1 MFNTWSNAY
10 PYCYKSISRD
20 SVAPAR
26 PPEASSTQLPPLGR
40 APGGNTWHLFLCA
53 LGVLFFCV
61 RHIFTFYGLAPFF
74 TDVSAF
80 AFIFVW
86 TFPSLSLFFSF
97 DKTLNNLCK
106 WKSPTTQK
114 QYPPP
119 QIDLNA
125 RALSHSLSFSLS
137 LSLATTTTP
146 LLFVWSA
153 HVRSLLLSSSSSR
166 FYNTYTYKHVFRFCY
181 CCCSRSDAQQN
192 HTFCGRRRE

>member
-1 MFNTWSNAY
+1 MGPIRKTWKYAWLPQKAQKTLCEPMFNTWSNAY

-80 AFIFVW
+80 AKKYSKMRSMCW
-86 TFPSLSLFFSF
+86 SWS
-97 DKTLNNLCK
+97 
-106 WKSPTTQK
+106 
-114 QYPPP
+114 
-119 QIDLNA
+119 
-125 RALSHSLSFSLS
+125 SLSFSCYREFSRERRLLTPSWS
-137 LSLATTTTP
+137 L
-146 LLFVWSA
+146 
-153 HVRSLLLSSSSSR
+153 RIQ
-166 FYNTYTYKHVFRFCY
+166 NTSNCEMTLVF
-181 CCCSRSDAQQN
+181 
-192 HTFCGRRRE
+192 